1 MMTLPTDEV
10 PPPPSSRGGST
21 ALVAMTAEPQD
32 LMVTSADQSDLELH
46 LLQTFAAYAGQQLV
60 QSYLSVKHASRVTR
74 YLADMT
80 ESLASRS
87 GLVALVRIL
96 FNQYMRLGHPFV
108 QHVDDAMGKR
118 VIDAVVSIL
127 MLAEQQ
133 PAAHDNKPGILALE
147 ADNNNNNES
156 VTDDLS
162 AATKLSYAERF
173 QALLLGEVPRMEQVL
188 VDARRQ
194 AEAEARAKAEEEAR
208 QAPPPVVMDLKD
220 FVPLDEV
227 ARLKEE
233 NKGELLKA
241 STETD
246 RLRKQMKEL
255 TREKQRLEQRL
266 TDVHNYQESERGQ
279 RFQDMEEE
287 LARTKLEANQKAHD
301 LRKLELVVE
310 ALQRKKKK
318 SKSRKGDNQSTAS
331 DGAPPSPVSE
341 KTSKKIY
348 ESKRSSIT
356 A

>member
-21 ALVAMTAEPQD
+21 ALVVMADAPED
-32 LMVTSADQSDLELH
+32 SMVANSSQSDLELH
-46 LLQTFAAYAGQQLV
+46 LLKTFAAYTGQQLV

-108 QHVDDAMGKR
+108 QQVDNAMGKR
-118 VIDAVVSIL
+118 VIDAVVSVL

-133 PAAHDNKPGILALE
+133 PAAHDKQPGILALE
-147 ADNNNNNES
+147 DES
-156 VTDDLS
+156 NDKSVAVSDDIS
-162 AATKLSYAERF
+162 ATTKLSYAERF

-188 VDARRQ
+188 IDARRQ
-194 AEAEARAKAEEEAR
+194 AEEEARAKAEEEAR
-208 QAPPPVVMDLKD
+208 QALPPVVMDLKD

-227 ARLKEE
+227 ARLTDESKEQ
-233 NKGELLKA
+233 LLEA
-241 STETD
+241 SMKTD
-246 RLRKQMKEL
+246 RLRAQMKEL

-266 TDVHNYQESERGQ
+266 TDVHNYQETERGQ
-279 RFQDMEEE
+279 RFKDMEEE

-318 SKSRKGDNQSTAS
+318 SKSRKGDNQSNAS
-331 DGAPPSPVSE
+331 DGAPPSPVPE
-341 KTSKKIY
+341 KTSKKVY
-348 ESKRSSIT
+348 ERKRSSIT